1 MHSSPP
7 AFHDIEGKM
16 GVRNPTGLNILL
28 SQKRSGGAI
37 GWQYP
42 DHGLRLPNI
51 IHRLGT
57 GGLDCPVPAA
67 TNAKMLRRPSKCE
80 C

>member
-1 MHSSPP
+1 VLGILP
-7 AFHDIEGKM
+7 
-16 GVRNPTGLNILL
+16 VRSEHPSFT
-28 SQKRSGGAI
+28 KAI